1 MSLSIGRKSRRMPS
15 TAVETVGGRER
26 LMAAALKLAAERRG
40 LHGLGVRELGRAAG
54 LNPNT
59 FYRHFDDLED
69 LGVAIL
75 DAFTRDLGPALHAI
89 RLDRGNAASISTR
102 TVEYVFDYA
111 ERNPEAFLVGVR
123 ELHGPS
129 TRLRKALRG
138 RIAELGEEMVRD
150 LTGEPLFTTPVVAA
164 LRSLSTALVEH
175 VFHRTLDYLE
185 APTQR
190 AALIERTAVFIDTL
204 FVGVFTLHSPRKPA

>member
-1 MSLSIGRKSRRMPS
+1 
-15 TAVETVGGRER
+15 
-26 LMAAALKLAAERRG
+26 MAAALRLAAERRG

-59 FYRHFDDLED
+59 FYRHFEDLED
-69 LGVAIL
+69 LGVAML

-89 RLDRGNAASISTR
+89 RLDRDNAVSISRR

-111 ERNPEAFLVGVR
+111 GTNPEAFLVGVR

-129 TRLRKALRG
+129 TRLREALRG
-138 RIAELGEEMVRD
+138 RIAELGEDMVRD
-150 LTGEPLFTTPVVAA
+150 LATGPSFSAPVVAA
-164 LRSLSTALVEH
+164 LRSTATALVEY

-185 APTQR
+185 APAQR
-190 AALIERTAVFIDTL
+190 AALVERTTGFIDIL
-204 FVGVFTLHSPRKPA
+204 FVGIFALHSPRQPA